1 MTLRGTLTRPLH
13 SLDHAIGRALGPR
26 RVLFEGRLPVHFVVV
41 RPVLEALRADPEV
54 RVWVTS
60 DGRADIARAYAEAGF
75 GDRYLP
81 RERCAWGRFDL
92 YMNGDPWN
100 PARLHRSARR
110 MNFFHGVAGKYDLDH
125 PPAEAKLFANYDRVA
140 FVNADRMRRYL
151 ENGTVS
157 KRQAALVGYPK
168 LDRLLTTGYDGGAVR
183 RSLGLP
189 AERPTVVYAPTWS
202 SASSLHVAGEEIIR
216 TLLSSGF
223 NVIAKLHDNCFM
235 PGEKCAGD
243 VDWRARLNPF
253 AASGRFVLATSH
265 DSSPCL
271 AACDLL
277 VTDHSSI
284 GFEALAVDR
293 PVIVFDAPDLARVA
307 RINPEKIELLRSAS
321 DVVATPAAL
330 ADAAAAALA
339 HPARRAADRRRVA
352 EQIFYAPG
360 GATARAIA
368 VGYELLGRG
377 D

>member
-1 MTLRGTLTRPLH
+1 MTLQGRLTRPLH
-13 SLDHAIGRALGPR
+13 ALDHAIGRAIGPR

-41 RPVLEALRADPEV
+41 RPVLEALRADASV

-60 DGRADIARAYAEAGF
+60 DGREDIARAYAEAGF
-75 GDRYLP
+75 GECYVP
-81 RERCAWGRFDL
+81 RERCAWRRFDL

-100 PARLHRSARR
+100 PARLHRSAHRL
-110 MNFFHGVAGKYDLDH
+110 NFFHGVAGKYDLDH
-125 PPAEAKLFANYDRVA
+125 PPPQARLFAAYDRVA

-157 KRQAALVGYPK
+157 ERQAALVGYPK
-168 LDRLLTTGYDGGAVR
+168 LDRLLTAGYDRVAVR

-189 AERPTVVYAPTWS
+189 VERPTVVYAPTWS

-216 TLLSSGF
+216 TLLASGF

-243 VDWRARLNPF
+243 VDWRARLQPF
-253 AASGRFVLATSH
+253 SASGRFALATSH

-284 GFEALAVDR
+284 GFEALALDR
-293 PVIVFDAPDLARVA
+293 PVIVFDAPDLQRVA

-321 DVVATPAAL
+321 DVVSTPAGL

-339 HPARRAADRRRVA
+339 HPRRRAAERRRVA
-352 EQIFYAPG
+352 GQIFYAPG
-360 GATARAIA
+360 GATARAVA
-368 VGYELLGRG
+368 VVYELLAA
-377 D
+377 

>member
-26 RVLFEGRLPVHFVVV
+26 RVLFEGRLPVHFIVV
-41 RPVLEALRADPEV
+41 RPVLEALRADPNV

-60 DGRADIARAYAEAGF
+60 DGREDIGRAYAEAGF
-75 GDRYLP
+75 DDCYLP

-110 MNFFHGVAGKYDLDH
+110 MNFFHGVAGKYDLDL
-125 PPAEAKLFANYDRVA
+125 PPPGARLFANYDRVA

-151 ENGTVS
+151 ESGTIS
-157 KRQAALVGYPK
+157 ERQAALVGYPK
-168 LDRLLTTGYDGGAVR
+168 LDRLLTTGYDGAAVR
-183 RSLGLP
+183 RSLGL
-189 AERPTVVYAPTWS
+189 ATERPTVVYAPTWS
-202 SASSLHVAGEEIIR
+202 SASSLHVAGEAIIS

-243 VDWRARLNPF
+243 VDWRARLKRF
-253 AASGRFVLATSH
+253 AASEQFVLATSH
-265 DSSPCL
+265 DSSPYL

-284 GFEALAVDR
+284 GFEALALDR
-293 PVIVFDAPDLARVA
+293 PVIVFDAPELACAA

-321 DVVATPAAL
+321 EVVTTPAAL
-330 ADAAAAALA
+330 AVAAAAALA
-339 HPARRAADRRRVA
+339 HPGRRAPERRRVA
-352 EQIFYAPG
+352 QQIFYAPG
-360 GATARAIA
+360 GATARAVA
-368 VGYELLGRG
+368 VVHELLAGR
-377 D
+377 

>member
-26 RVLFEGRLPVHFVVV
+26 RVLFEGRLPVHFIVV
-41 RPVLEALRADPEV
+41 RPVLDALRADPRV

-60 DGRADIARAYAEAGF
+60 DGREDIARAYAEAGF
-75 GDRYLP
+75 GDCYLP

-110 MNFFHGVAGKYDLDH
+110 MNFFHGVAGKYDLDL
-125 PPAEAKLFANYDRVA
+125 PPPGAGLFAHYDRVA

-151 ENGTVS
+151 ESGTVTE
-157 KRQAALVGYPK
+157 RQAALVGYPK
-168 LDRLLTTGYDGGAVR
+168 LDRLLTTGYDGAAVR

-189 AERPTVVYAPTWS
+189 VERPTVVYAPTWS
-202 SASSLHVAGEEIIR
+202 SASSLHVAGEAIIQS
-216 TLLSSGF
+216 LLASGF

-243 VDWRARLNPF
+243 VDWRARLKGF
-253 AASGRFVLATSH
+253 SESACFVLANSH
-265 DSSPCL
+265 DSSPYL
-271 AACDLL
+271 AACDVL

-284 GFEALAVDR
+284 GFEALALDR
-293 PVIVFDAPDLARVA
+293 PVIVFEAPDLPQAA

-321 DVVATPAAL
+321 DVVTTPAEL
-330 ADAAAAALA
+330 AVAAAAALV
-339 HPARRAADRRRVA
+339 HPGRRAPDRRRVA
-352 EQIFYAPG
+352 QQIFYAPG
-360 GATARAIA
+360 GATARAVA
-368 VGYELLGRG
+368 VVYELLAGQ
-377 D
+377 